1 MARGDCFV
9 EVAMRKIGLLSD
21 THGWIDPQIVE
32 FFKDCDEVWHCG
44 DIGDYRV
51 FEKLEADFNFSAV
64 YGNIDGGIIRRV
76 YHDFILFE
84 REGVRVLMTHIGGY
98 PRHYSSR
105 ALQHIHASRPQLFV
119 AGHSHILRVEYD
131 KVYDMLFVNPG
142 AAGNYGV
149 HHVRTA
155 IRLDIEHGEI
165 KNMEI
170 GEWHKHL

>member
-1 MARGDCFV
+1 M
-9 EVAMRKIGLLSD
+9 KIGIISD
-21 THGWIDPQIVE
+21 THSTFDDKLRE
-32 FFKDCDEVWHCG
+32 FLAPCDEIWHAG
-44 DIGDYRV
+44 DIGS
-51 FEKLEADFNFSAV
+51 LELADKIAEFKPLQAV